1 MAPGA
6 ISGVLRRSSRD
17 GQVLCPT
24 AGAVRVCAFIR
35 RHKQLSITVAVALLI
50 AGPLLTC
57 TGGEAFLLNPVS
69 STGQALAGLGI
80 IALVVRRVVAAWHRK
95 QVAQGHCRWHR
106 HNPPARQQ
114 TQQRGGT
121 P

>member
-1 MAPGA
+1 MRIRGRFKQFNVVAV
-6 ISGVLRRSSRD
+6 GV
-17 GQVLCPT
+17 G
-24 AGAVRVCAFIR
+24 AFIK
-35 RHKQLSITVAVALLI
+35 RHKRLSITVAVALLI

-95 QVAQGHCRWHR
+95 QAAQDHCRWHLHQQR